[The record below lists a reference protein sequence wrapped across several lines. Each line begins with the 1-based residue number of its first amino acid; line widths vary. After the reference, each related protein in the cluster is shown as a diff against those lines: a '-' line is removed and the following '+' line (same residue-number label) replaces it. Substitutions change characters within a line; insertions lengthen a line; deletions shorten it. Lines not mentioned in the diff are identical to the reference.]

1 MAYIALYRAYR
12 PQTFNEV
19 AGQKPIIQTLKN
31 AIKLNKVAHAYLFA
45 GPRGTG
51 KTTMAKIMAKALN
64 CEHGPTDDPCNEC
77 EICQGITK
85 GTIADVIEIDAASNN
100 GVDEIRELRDNVK
113 YLPSVCKY
121 KVYIIDE
128 VHMLSQGAFNAL
140 LKTLEEPPA
149 HVVFILATTEPNK
162 IPLTILSRC
171 QRFDF
176 QAISETDMVE
186 RLKDVISKE
195 NLSVT
200 DEALHLVASL
210 SEGGMRD
217 ALSLLDQSISYS
229 KDQNITVDDILAV
242 SGNVSDK
249 YILELLKKIKENEAS
264 NALDILNKVLDSG
277 KEISKVISDIMF
289 FLRNVLLFKINKIE
303 STKEIYKD
311 SDYITYANAID
322 NSLIYKYLNLLN
334 ETLNNIK
341 YTNQKRAFLEI
352 CIIKMADNQKTQDI
366 NSLLRRIDQLERKV
380 EHLSMLKS
388 NNTEPVFPDQDYNLP
403 SYAEIDHSNI
413 TYDNSKCIE
422 VGEIN
427 DIINNG
433 DKNIRNNVISI
444 LPQLID
450 INPLLQDVKCVCT
463 SKESAIF
470 TLDSEGMSNRMMKD
484 PMYTEVLE
492 FFKKDFDFKNVY
504 FINQSM
510 WDELLADWMDKY
522 KAGNKSPILDNH
534 DIRILKYVKEN
545 DENINSKD
553 SIDELFDEDLI
564 KEE

>member
-1 MAYIALYRAYR
+1 MAYVALYRAYR
-12 PQTFNEV
+12 PQTFKEV

-64 CEHGPTDDPCNEC
+64 CQHGPTDDPCNEC

-85 GTIADVIEIDAASNN
+85 GTISDVIEIDAASNN

-113 YLPSVCKY
+113 YLPSQCRY

-176 QAISETDMVE
+176 QAISESDMVE
-186 RLKDVISKE
+186 RLKKVCLDEKLNVS
-195 NLSVT
+195 

-217 ALSLLDQSISYS
+217 ALSLLDQSISFS
-229 KDQNITVDDILAV
+229 SDDLISTDDILAV

-249 YILELLKKIKENEAS
+249 LILDLLRKIKDGEAS
-264 NALDILNKVLDSG
+264 NALDVLNKVLDSG
-277 KEISKVISDIMF
+277 KEISKVISDITF

-311 SDYITYANAID
+311 SDYITYANSID
-322 NSLIYKYLNLLN
+322 NSLIYKYLDILN
-334 ETLNNIK
+334 DTLNNIK

-352 CIIKMADNQKTQDI
+352 SIIKMSDRDKISDI
-366 NSLLRRIDQLERKV
+366 SSLMRRIEQLERKV
-380 EHLSMLKS
+380 ERLSMFKS
-388 NNTEPVFPDQDYNLP
+388 QNEPIYDNHDINLP
-403 SYAEIDHSNI
+403 NYDEIDRTNI
-413 TYDNSKCIE
+413 TFDNSKCIE
-422 VGEIN
+422 VSVIN

-433 DKNIRNNVISI
+433 DKQIRTNVINK
-444 LPQLID
+444 LPGLID
-450 INPLLQDVKCVCT
+450 LNPLLSDVKCVCT
-463 SKESAIF
+463 SKDSAIF
-470 TLDSEGMSNRMMKD
+470 TLESEGMSNRMMKD
-484 PMYTEVLE
+484 PAYSQILDYFKEE
-492 FFKKDFDFKNVY
+492 FNFNNIY

-510 WDELLADWMDKY
+510 WDELLGDWMNKY
-522 KAGNKSPILDNH
+522 KDGIKSPILDNH
-534 DIRILKYVKEN
+534 DIRILKYVKQNN
-545 DENINSKD
+545 DNNTSKD

>member
-1 MAYIALYRAYR
+1 MAYVALYRAYR
-12 PQTFNEV
+12 PQTFKEV

-64 CEHGPTDDPCNEC
+64 CQHGPTDDPCNEC

-85 GTIADVIEIDAASNN
+85 GTISDVIEIDAASNN

-113 YLPSVCKY
+113 YLPSQCRY

-176 QAISETDMVE
+176 QAISESDMVE
-186 RLKDVISKE
+186 RLKKVCLDEKLNVS
-195 NLSVT
+195 

-217 ALSLLDQSISYS
+217 ALSLLDQSISFS
-229 KDQNITVDDILAV
+229 SDDLISTDDILAV

-249 YILELLKKIKENEAS
+249 LILDLLRKIKDGEAS
-264 NALDILNKVLDSG
+264 NALDVLNKVLDSG
-277 KEISKVISDIMF
+277 KEISKVISDITF

-311 SDYITYANAID
+311 SDYITFANSID
-322 NSLIYKYLNLLN
+322 NSLIYKYLDILN
-334 ETLNNIK
+334 DTLNNIK

-352 CIIKMADNQKTQDI
+352 SIIKMSDRDKISDI
-366 NSLLRRIDQLERKV
+366 SSLMRRIEQLERKV
-380 EHLSMLKS
+380 ERLSMFKS
-388 NNTEPVFPDQDYNLP
+388 QNEPIYDNHDINLP
-403 SYAEIDHSNI
+403 NYDEIDRTNI
-413 TYDNSKCIE
+413 TFDNSKCIE
-422 VGEIN
+422 VSVIN

-433 DKNIRNNVISI
+433 DKQIRTNVINK
-444 LPQLID
+444 LPGLID
-450 INPLLQDVKCVCT
+450 LNPLLSDVKCVCT
-463 SKESAIF
+463 SKDSAIF
-470 TLDSEGMSNRMMKD
+470 TLESEGMSNRMMKD
-484 PMYTEVLE
+484 PAYSQILDYFKEE
-492 FFKKDFDFKNVY
+492 FNFNNIY

-510 WDELLADWMDKY
+510 WDELLGDWMNKY
-522 KAGNKSPILDNH
+522 KDGIKSPILDNH
-534 DIRILKYVKEN
+534 DIRILKYVKQNN
-545 DENINSKD
+545 DNNTSKD

>member
-366 NSLLRRIDQLERKV
+366 NSLLRRIEQLERKV
-380 EHLSMLKS
+380 ERLSMLKS

>member
-380 EHLSMLKS
+380 ERLSMLKS
-388 NNTEPVFPDQDYNLP
+388 NNTEPIFPDQDYNLP
-403 SYAEIDHSNI
+403 SYEEIDHSNI

>member
-1 MAYIALYRAYR
+1 VAYVALYRAYR
-12 PQTFNEV
+12 PQTFKEV

-64 CEHGPTDDPCNEC
+64 CQHGPTDDPCNEC

-85 GTIADVIEIDAASNN
+85 GTISDVIEIDAASNN

-113 YLPSVCKY
+113 YLPSQCRY

-176 QAISETDMVE
+176 QAISESDMVE
-186 RLKDVISKE
+186 RLKKVCLDEKLNVS
-195 NLSVT
+195 

-217 ALSLLDQSISYS
+217 ALSLLDQSISFS
-229 KDQNITVDDILAV
+229 SDDLISTDDILAV

-249 YILELLKKIKENEAS
+249 LILDLLRKIKDGEAS
-264 NALDILNKVLDSG
+264 NALDVLNKVLDSG
-277 KEISKVISDIMF
+277 KEISKVISDITF

-311 SDYITYANAID
+311 SDYITFANSID
-322 NSLIYKYLNLLN
+322 NSLIYKYLDILN
-334 ETLNNIK
+334 DTLNNIK

-352 CIIKMADNQKTQDI
+352 SIIKMSDHDKISDI
-366 NSLLRRIDQLERKV
+366 SSLMRRIEQLERKV
-380 EHLSMLKS
+380 ERLAMFKS
-388 NNTEPVFPDQDYNLP
+388 QNEPIYDNHDINLP
-403 SYAEIDHSNI
+403 NYDEIDRTNI
-413 TYDNSKCIE
+413 TFDNSKCIE
-422 VGEIN
+422 VSVIN

-433 DKNIRNNVISI
+433 DKQIRTNVINK
-444 LPQLID
+444 LPGLID
-450 INPLLQDVKCVCT
+450 LNPLLSDVKCVCT
-463 SKESAIF
+463 SKDSAIF
-470 TLDSEGMSNRMMKD
+470 TLESEGMSNRMMKD
-484 PMYTEVLE
+484 PAYSQILDYFKEE
-492 FFKKDFDFKNVY
+492 FNFNNIY

-510 WDELLADWMDKY
+510 WDELLGDWMNKY
-522 KAGNKSPILDNH
+522 KDGIKSPILDNH
-534 DIRILKYVKEN
+534 DIRILKYVKQNN
-545 DENINSKD
+545 DNNTSKD

>member
-1 MAYIALYRAYR
+1 
-12 PQTFNEV
+12 
-19 AGQKPIIQTLKN
+19 
-31 AIKLNKVAHAYLFA
+31 
-45 GPRGTG
+45 
-51 KTTMAKIMAKALN
+51 
-64 CEHGPTDDPCNEC
+64 
-77 EICQGITK
+77 
-85 GTIADVIEIDAASNN
+85 
-100 GVDEIRELRDNVK
+100 
-113 YLPSVCKY
+113 
-121 KVYIIDE
+121 
-128 VHMLSQGAFNAL
+128 MLSQGAFNAL

-264 NALDILNKVLDSG
+264 NALDILNRVLDSG

-289 FLRNVLLFKINKIE
+289 FLRNVLIFKINKIE

-403 SYAEIDHSNI
+403 SYEEIDHSNI

>member
-403 SYAEIDHSNI
+403 SYEEIDHSNI

>member
-366 NSLLRRIDQLERKV
+366 NSLLRRIEQLERKV
-380 EHLSMLKS
+380 ERLSMLKS

-403 SYAEIDHSNI
+403 SYEEIDHSNI

>member
-1 MAYIALYRAYR
+1 VAYVALYRAYR
-12 PQTFNEV
+12 PQTFKEV

-64 CEHGPTDDPCNEC
+64 CQHGPTDDPCNEC

-85 GTIADVIEIDAASNN
+85 GTISDVIEIDAASNN

-113 YLPSVCKY
+113 YLPSQCRY

-176 QAISETDMVE
+176 QAISESDMVE
-186 RLKDVISKE
+186 RLKKVCLDEKLNVS
-195 NLSVT
+195 

-217 ALSLLDQSISYS
+217 ALSLLDQSISFS
-229 KDQNITVDDILAV
+229 SDDLISTDDILAV

-249 YILELLKKIKENEAS
+249 LILDLLRKIKDGEAS
-264 NALDILNKVLDSG
+264 NALDVLNKVLDSG
-277 KEISKVISDIMF
+277 KEISKVISDITF

-311 SDYITYANAID
+311 SDYITFANSID
-322 NSLIYKYLNLLN
+322 NSLIYKYLDILN
-334 ETLNNIK
+334 DTLNNIK

-352 CIIKMADNQKTQDI
+352 SIIKMSDRDKISDI
-366 NSLLRRIDQLERKV
+366 SSLMRRIKQLERKV
-380 EHLSMLKS
+380 ERLSMFKS
-388 NNTEPVFPDQDYNLP
+388 QNEPIYDNHDINLP
-403 SYAEIDHSNI
+403 NYDEIDRTNI
-413 TYDNSKCIE
+413 TFDNSKCIE
-422 VGEIN
+422 VSVIN

-433 DKNIRNNVISI
+433 DKQIRTNVINK
-444 LPQLID
+444 LPGLID
-450 INPLLQDVKCVCT
+450 LNPLLSDVKCVCT
-463 SKESAIF
+463 SKDSAIF
-470 TLDSEGMSNRMMKD
+470 TLESEGMSNRMMKD
-484 PMYTEVLE
+484 PAYSQILDYFKEE
-492 FFKKDFDFKNVY
+492 FNFNNIY

-510 WDELLADWMDKY
+510 WDELLGDWMNKY
-522 KAGNKSPILDNH
+522 KDGIKSPILDNH
-534 DIRILKYVKEN
+534 DIRILKYVKQNN
-545 DENINSKD
+545 DNNTSKD

>member
-380 EHLSMLKS
+380 ERLSMLKS

-403 SYAEIDHSNI
+403 SYEEIDHSNI

>member
-322 NSLIYKYLNLLN
+322 NSLIYKYLDLLN

-380 EHLSMLKS
+380 ERLSMLKS

-403 SYAEIDHSNI
+403 SYEEIDHSNI